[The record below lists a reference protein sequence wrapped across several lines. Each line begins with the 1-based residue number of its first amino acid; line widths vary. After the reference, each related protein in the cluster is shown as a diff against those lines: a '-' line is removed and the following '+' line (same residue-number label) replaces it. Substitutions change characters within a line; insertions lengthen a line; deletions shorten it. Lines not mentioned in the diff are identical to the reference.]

1 MWKWFLD
8 GDVGALNGVLVRL
21 GITDLYTPFLS
32 RPGWAMLFLIL
43 AASWR
48 QASLS
53 GLLLLSG
60 LQTLP
65 RELPEAAQIDGAGMV
80 AQLRYVMIPWLR
92 PVLAGVVILNV
103 IYAFLQFDVIFAMT
117 QGGPGEA
124 TMLLSI
130 LMYRELFI
138 FSEFGIGSVIAIL
151 LGMLAIVGSLFAARV
166 IGSDNVGTR

>member
-1 MWKWFLD
+1 
-8 GDVGALNGVLVRL
+8 
-21 GITDLYTPFLS
+21 
-32 RPGWAMLFLIL
+32 LFIIL

-48 QASLS
+48 QASLA

-65 RELPEAAQIDGAGMV
+65 RELPEAATIDGAGVV
-80 AQLRYVMIPWLR
+80 ALVRYVMIPWLR
-92 PVLAGVVILNV
+92 PVLGGVVILNA

-138 FSEFGIGSVIAIL
+138 FSEFGVGSVLAIL
-151 LGMLAIVGSLFAARV
+151 LGVLAIVGSLFAATA
-166 IGSDNVGTR
+166 IGRDDVETR